1 MSTGSREVGTNRAAA
16 STPTAATGAMTT
28 KTLPHQNCSSSKP
41 PAIGPT
47 ATPRPVIAPQT
58 PMARARSSR
67 PVYRLEMIDSV
78 AGKISAAP
86 TPMTA
91 ADRHEREWD
100 VSTSPPT
107 ADASAEHRETR
118 QQRTLAAVAVAQ
130 TPACEHERGERQV
143 VRVDYPL
150 QFAGRWHRVHGRATE
165 VSILTIVVSRLI
177 MNTARHSTARA
188 APRRE
193 VFVPVMDK
201 KLKCTDRKVK
211 RFLIGFQA

>member
-1 MSTGSREVGTNRAAA
+1 MA
-16 STPTAATGAMTT
+16 T
-28 KTLPHQNCSSSKP
+28 KTLPHQNCSSSQP

-47 ATPRPVIAPQT
+47 ATPRPVIAPQI

-67 PVYRLEMIDSV
+67 SVYRLEMIDSV

-86 TPMTA
+86 TPITA
-91 ADRHEREWD
+91 RTATSAVG

-107 ADASAEHRETR
+107 ADAVPNTASPDSSAPLRPKRSPRLPPASTSAANVRRYASTTHCSSLVVAPSS
-118 QQRTLAAVAVAQ
+118 RTSDGSV
-130 TPACEHERGERQV
+130 T
-143 VRVDYPL
+143 
-150 QFAGRWHRVHGRATE
+150 
-165 VSILTIVVSRLI
+165 LTIVVSRLI
-177 MNTARHSTARA
+177 VNAARHSTARA